1 MFQQSV
7 IDPKTHRFL
16 TFLNGLRITM
26 TKFCSYFG
34 IFIISFTLIAC
45 RGPIVT
51 VISNDWEMFHETKDG
66 VDSYYNVNLIRYP
79 TKDTVEVW
87 TKIFVSDDDKKK
99 ILEPMT
105 KDQYAINGLHKWSH
119 NICLLEVNCKKRWI
133 RWIQFTYYDDNRN
146 VLYSSSSER
155 KGNWELI
162 EPDSLGDNLQKK
174 VCNINKR
181 K

>member
-34 IFIISFTLIAC
+34 IFILSFTLIAC

-99 ILEPMT
+99 ILDPMT
-105 KDQYAINGLHKWSH
+105 KDQYAINGLHRWSH

-133 RWIQFTYYDDNRN
+133 RWIQFTYYDNFSN

-174 VCNINKR
+174 VCNISKR